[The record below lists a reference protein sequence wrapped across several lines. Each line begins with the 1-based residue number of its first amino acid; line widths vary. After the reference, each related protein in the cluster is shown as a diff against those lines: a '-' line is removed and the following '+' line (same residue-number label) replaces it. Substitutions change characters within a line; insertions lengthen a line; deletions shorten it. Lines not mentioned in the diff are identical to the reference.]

1 MMIRNH
7 NTSTPTFQYSSTH
20 LQIRSSSSGWRSLL
34 YFLALTV
41 LAVSGCAAPAQQVAG
56 PTAKPYKMTSSGLPE
71 MEKVVVKPGDT
82 LSSLALKYLGDES
95 MHWFI
100 ADFNDIRA
108 IAPGQVLLIPLGPY
122 ERGGLKPGGYQVV
135 PVLCYHNFSRTE
147 SDAMTVTERAFE
159 EQMRLLKDGGYRVIT
174 IDEFFDFLEF
184 KRQIP
189 RKSVVITID
198 DGWRSLYEIAFPILK
213 KYGYRATLFVYTGL
227 ILDTEKTLNWDLIRT
242 MSRDVIDV
250 QCHTKTHRN
259 LVTKYS
265 NESFK
270 EYFDALKTELVE
282 SARIIKKNLGK
293 DVKYLAY
300 PYGDTS
306 HLVTALTMKLG
317 YRGAFTV
324 NREGNPFFA
333 DPYRVHRSMI
343 MGTHRTSDFEKNL
356 VTFGDKAL
364 D

>member
-1 MMIRNH
+1 MRRRSREN
-7 NTSTPTFQYSSTH
+7 FQK
-20 LQIRSSSSGWRSLL
+20 LVFRIGNFGPVCRLLMLFAALSLS
-34 YFLALTV
+34 AIW
-41 LAVSGCAAPAQQVAG
+41 GCAGSSHQIEPL
-56 PTAKPYKMTSSGLPE
+56 PEPYKMTSSGLPE
-71 MEKVVVKPGDT
+71 VEKVVVRPGDT
-82 LSSLALKYLGDES
+82 LSSIALKYLGDKS
-95 MHWFI
+95 MDWLI
-100 ADFNDIRA
+100 ADFNNVSTIV
-108 IAPGQVLLIPLGPY
+108 PGQILLIPLGPY
-122 ERGGLKPGGYQVV
+122 ERGGLKPDGYQLV

-147 SDAMTVTERAFE
+147 SDAMTISERAFE
-159 EQMRLLKDGGYRVIT
+159 EQMRFLKDRGYRVIT
-174 IDEFFDFLEF
+174 LDELFDFLEF

-242 MSRDVIDV
+242 MAKDVLDV

-259 LVTKYS
+259 MAIKYS

-270 EYFDALKTELVE
+270 EYFDSLKNELID
-282 SARIIKKNLGK
+282 SARVIRRNLDT
-293 DVKYLAY
+293 DVKYVAY
-300 PYGDTS
+300 PYGDTN
-306 HLVTALTMKLG
+306 HLVTSLVMKLG

-324 NREGNPFFA
+324 DREGNPFFV

-343 MGTHRTSDFEKNL
+343 MGTYRIADFEKNL